1 MKANLEEVSEMEAN
15 DYINMMLELAP
26 AIIRN
31 DNPAYQ
37 LKCHWVRL
45 VNRFPDLSGYQF
57 PSVSASTRF
66 NSEFV
71 EVVHFLKSV
80 SIELRNKI

>member
-1 MKANLEEVSEMEAN
+1 MREK
-15 DYINMMLELAP
+15 DYISMMLELAQ

-31 DNPAYQ
+31 ENPAYQ
-37 LKCHWVRL
+37 LKCHWVGL
-45 VNRFPDLSGYQF
+45 VRKFPDLSGYNF

-71 EVVHFLKSV
+71 EVIHFLKFV
-80 SIELRNKI
+80 LNELKK

>member
-1 MKANLEEVSEMEAN
+1 MKANLEGNDMDEK
-15 DYINMMLELAP
+15 DYISMMLELAP

-31 DNPAYQ
+31 ENPAYQ
-37 LKCHWVRL
+37 LTCHWVGL
-45 VNRFPDLSGYQF
+45 VRRFPDLGGYNF
-57 PSVSASTRF
+57 PTVSASTRF

-71 EVVHFLKSV
+71 EVIHFLKSV

>member
-1 MKANLEEVSEMEAN
+1 MDAK
-15 DYINMMLELAP
+15 DYISMMLELAP

-45 VNRFPDLSGYQF
+45 VRKFPDLGGYNF
-57 PSVSASTRF
+57 PTVSASTRF

-71 EVVHFLKSV
+71 EVIHFLKFV
-80 SIELRNKI
+80 SADLKNKK

>member
-1 MKANLEEVSEMEAN
+1 MEAK
-15 DYINMMLELAP
+15 DYISLMLELAP

-31 DNPAYQ
+31 ENPAYQ

-45 VNRFPDLSGYQF
+45 VNRFPDLSGYNF
-57 PSVSASTRF
+57 PTVSASTRF